1 MRCARCGYCIETTTP
16 APTPVNTIW
25 VLEKAAPLHNVMSAR
40 ISGVW
45 RFPYAIPRTTAQLL
59 ESGWTILSLFA
70 KVDEEP
76 EFKVG

>member
-1 MRCARCGYCIETTTP
+1 MPVLCKALATLINGLPSGYGGTP
-16 APTPVNTIW
+16 EPV
-25 VLEKAAPLHNVMSAR
+25 PLHNVMSAR